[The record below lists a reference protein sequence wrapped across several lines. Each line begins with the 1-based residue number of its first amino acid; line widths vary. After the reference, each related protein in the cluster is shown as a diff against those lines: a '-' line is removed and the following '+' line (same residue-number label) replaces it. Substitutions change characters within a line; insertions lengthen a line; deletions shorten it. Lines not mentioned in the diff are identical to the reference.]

1 MLKFGRVLLGN
12 FEFSLVILFFLFV
25 MKTYVV
31 TSCKGTFKLVHF
43 CCLGGFVE
51 LKLF

>member
-12 FEFSLVILFFLFV
+12 FKFHLFLLFFLFL
-25 MKTYVV
+25 MKTCVV
-31 TSCKGTFKLVHF
+31 TLCKGTFKLVHF